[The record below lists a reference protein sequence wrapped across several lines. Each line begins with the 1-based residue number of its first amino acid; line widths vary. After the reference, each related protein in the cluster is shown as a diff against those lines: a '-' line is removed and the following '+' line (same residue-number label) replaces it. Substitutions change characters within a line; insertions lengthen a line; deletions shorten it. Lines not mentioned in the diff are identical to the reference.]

1 MNSDDLDNSS
11 FLPDFCNVRM
21 VFVVVLIA
29 ELLAI
34 LLTLGL
40 STRLLRSASDL
51 AHYSLFIQWIALSSV
66 AMLCIS
72 RPYLKKLPD
81 PAVATL
87 SYLLILLVSLVIT
100 EIAWWLIQNS
110 PELSFG
116 STDSHALF
124 TGRSLGISAIVSA
137 LALRYFYVQHQW
149 RRNLE
154 RESESR
160 IQALQSRIRPHFLF
174 NCMNIIASLTRSEPR
189 LAEEAI
195 EDLSDLFRVSLQ
207 DARQLVNVSEEIS
220 LCRGYLRIE
229 EHRLGKRLMVNW
241 DLDDL
246 PLDARLPSLTVQPLI
261 ENAIYHGIERL
272 PEGGYITIRGRKD
285 PKAFTIQVINPLPE
299 DDPTDPHSGN
309 QLALKNIRQRVE
321 VFFGHRGKL
330 SSYIEGD
337 EYCAE
342 IVIPYPYEDIDR

>member
-1 MNSDDLDNSS
+1 
-11 FLPDFCNVRM
+11 
-21 VFVVVLIA
+21 IA

-40 STRLLRSASDL
+40 SSRLLRSASDL

-72 RPYLKKLPD
+72 RPYLKKLSD

-110 PELSFG
+110 PELLFG

-124 TGRSLGISAIVSA
+124 TGRSMGISAIVSA

-220 LCRGYLRIE
+220 L
-229 EHRLGKRLMVNW
+229 
-241 DLDDL
+241 
-246 PLDARLPSLTVQPLI
+246 
-261 ENAIYHGIERL
+261 
-272 PEGGYITIRGRKD
+272 EGGYITIRGRKD
-285 PKAFTIQVINPLPE
+285 PKSITIQVINPLPD

-321 VFFGHRGKL
+321 DFFGHRGKL
-330 SSYIEGD
+330 SSYIEGE

-342 IVIPYPYEDIDR
+342 IMIPYPYEDIDR